1 MALRNPALDWDQL
14 LDGGTYTLNLDDIGW
29 QRGLNDL
36 RAKIHYEADKRR
48 AVAHTHKVDAVTLEF
63 YAVGA
68 RIKLPLPS
76 TGCNC
81 GGGRRGPHVITCPVL
96 KTWPTPLLPSDHP
109 DHVPPPGRAT
119 RPATQPAARPAPRDH
134 TPTPTNQAL
143 EPDEALLGPCTCGL
157 APACQPDC
165 ARFLDAAV

>member
-1 MALRNPALDWDQL
+1 MAKRNPQLDWDRL

-29 QRGLNDL
+29 ERGLNDL
-36 RAKIHYEADKRR
+36 RAKIHYEADRR
-48 AVAHTHKVDAVTLEF
+48 RGVAHTHKVDAVTLEF

-68 RIKLPLPS
+68 RIVVRS
-76 TGCNC
+76 TANCTC
-81 GGGRRGPHVITCPVL
+81 GGGSKGPHVITCAAL
-96 KTWPTPLLPSDHP
+96 KDWPTPLLDEDHP
-109 DHVPPPGRAT
+109 DFVPLSGR
-119 RPATQPAARPAPRDH
+119 QPTPAPQDH